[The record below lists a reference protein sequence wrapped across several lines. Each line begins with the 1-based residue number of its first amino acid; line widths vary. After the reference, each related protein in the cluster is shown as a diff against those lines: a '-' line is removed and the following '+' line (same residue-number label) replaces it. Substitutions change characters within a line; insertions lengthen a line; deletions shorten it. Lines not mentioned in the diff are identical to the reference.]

1 MVAYRLF
8 ISIDIVDAIKSVRGP
23 RRAAI
28 QDFLIKLRSDPFMK
42 GDLQKEKEGRILE
55 VKVFGKY
62 SIYYWSDHAVK
73 EVKVVEILKSDE

>member
-1 MVAYRLF
+1 
-8 ISIDIVDAIKSVRGP
+8 
-23 RRAAI
+23 
-28 QDFLIKLRSDPFMK
+28 MK